1 MYSKLFKLVIAAIT
15 ILTINILTT
24 YLINYMINYK
34 THYKPLTYTLIEM
47 GIMVLIFY
55 PLFTKM
61 EDWLN
66 ALSAKIVRKGRSFGG
81 KYLGLLLTFVACI
94 SVLFCLYAKLWYK
107 LDVIKLL
114 FSGNLS
120 HYF

>member
-15 ILTINILTT
+15 ILTINLLTT

-34 THYKPLTYTLIEM
+34 THYNPLTYTLIEM

-66 ALSAKIVRKGRSFGG
+66 VLSAKIARKGRSFAG
-81 KYLGLLLTFVACI
+81 KYLGLLLTFVVCI
-94 SVLFCLYAKLWYK
+94 SVLLCLYAKLWYK
-107 LDVIKLL
+107 LDVVKLL
-114 FSGNLS
+114 LSGNLPQ
-120 HYF
+120 FF

>member
-1 MYSKLFKLVIAAIT
+1 MYSKLFKLVITTIT
-15 ILTINILTT
+15 ILTVNLLTT
-24 YLINYMINYK
+24 HLINYMINYK
-34 THYKPLTYTLIEM
+34 THYKPLTYTLIEL

-66 ALSAKIVRKGRSFGG
+66 ALSAKILRKGRSFAG

-94 SVLFCLYAKLWYK
+94 SVLFYLYAKLWYK